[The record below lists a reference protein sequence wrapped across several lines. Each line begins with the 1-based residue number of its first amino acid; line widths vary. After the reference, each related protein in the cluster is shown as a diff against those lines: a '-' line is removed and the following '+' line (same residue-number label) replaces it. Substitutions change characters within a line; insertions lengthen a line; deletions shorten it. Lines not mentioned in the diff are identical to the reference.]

1 MKRAVTLGLAG
12 LILVS
17 AVLYFPISAAGH
29 DVAECYRDHETCREL
44 AFNMNASWVR
54 VALTLTLCDI
64 ALGKCILA
72 VKA

>member
-1 MKRAVTLGLAG
+1 MKRVATLALAG

-17 AVLYFPISAAGH
+17 AALYFPMTAAAH
-29 DVAECYRDHETCREL
+29 DVAECYRNHETCREL

-54 VALTLTLCDI
+54 VALTLTLCDL

-72 VKA
+72 V